1 MGIERASR
9 RGRLEAMRVVGAAI
23 VEAGLCLVAQRG
35 PAMAEPGKWEFPGG
49 KVEAGEN
56 PRAALAR
63 EVAEELGIA
72 VAIGRRLGRGSLPG
86 PARPLVLDVYLA
98 SWQGGTL
105 ELREHQ
111 AWRWVGPE
119 EVAELDWAEA
129 DRPVLPALVAHL
141 RAAAGGDGSR
151 AS

>member
-63 EVAEELGIA
+63 EVAE
-72 VAIGRRLGRGSLPG
+72 
-86 PARPLVLDVYLA
+86 
-98 SWQGGTL
+98 
-105 ELREHQ
+105 
-111 AWRWVGPE
+111 
-119 EVAELDWAEA
+119 
-129 DRPVLPALVAHL
+129 
-141 RAAAGGDGSR
+141 
-151 AS
+151 